1 MDSITVETH
10 IPVVVGTNPL
20 IYTWLPV
27 CTCYIESQD
36 TSGRRYCPVHS
47 NIQVEYNKQSP

>member
-36 TSGRRYCPVHS
+36 TSGRIYCPVHS